1 VGHALAHLALYMTE
15 KLQWKL
21 EIEYEGQ
28 TCSLGG
34 ACSFLQQS
42 ETQGEGENAPDTT
55 ALALTDV

>member
-1 VGHALAHLALYMTE
+1 MTE

-34 ACSFLQQS
+34 TCSFLQQP
-42 ETQGEGENAPDTT
+42 ETQGEGKNGLDTT
-55 ALALTDV
+55 ALALTDA